1 MPQFKLPLW
10 PVQVSQP
17 DDFTIS
23 RLESPFQAHYVVHN
37 FSRDFRA
44 RLQTLSMKSHQSKE
58 GHIYSKPISAP
69 SCESANYGTAFQR
82 WKDVLAGLRLPVTQ
96 HSFSDQTE
104 TNSYKL
110 LKEWWDNN
118 AYDSEVTVHIR
129 EWIEQAAR
137 LLLDTEIRPRLVSSR
152 YNLLLFDLW
161 RAEFCYEPPREN
173 DLFSERMMAAAEA
186 ACHRLAA
193 NSLATILSRNSGLEL
208 QHDSPDRELP
218 DQPQQLLHEVKSP
231 MTAGIHPC
239 SWLDPDDD
247 ALSSPYFL
255 WDRLESRTVVT
266 RGLVSPKYIAISHT
280 WGRWRKTPS
289 SDVLVQGVPW
299 QVPQNTLFEAVSLPA
314 LLALVPFPAR
324 YIWFDLVCIP
334 QDMSHPVLGPR
345 AKVEIANQAT
355 IFKSASLAC
364 AWFNW
369 VPSWDGLQNAIE
381 WLSLVYVDINGPTT
395 CNLESLLEIAKG
407 RAEEATNLL
416 LVPQQRFGEE
426 HEITGDSQP
435 SSWFTSLWTLQEV
448 CLRPDMLLC
457 DKDWRALT
465 CRPAFSVPID
475 HIIALW
481 VSVEE
486 AIRPHQDVWPSGA
499 REIRTLLTHTGMVEL
514 PRMSQLTVLMLGNQ
528 RYCEDRRAEA
538 IMSVVGVKD
547 WFMRSYGPENL
558 QDSVLRRYPFAFVEE
573 LRQKLK
579 GQFFS
584 SADLLFREVNAFGTL
599 LPFSEK
605 SISSRKV
612 TSGPLDLDD
621 HPSVATWKLYPD
633 GRVLL
638 PEVGVIAAY
647 PRRFERNEYA
657 RVLIPKGTPNL
668 PQSVL
673 EEVELNEFLA
683 SFLREKE
690 KYAVCLLTT
699 GKSRVNGF
707 ILMEDGLH
715 KDITYPPLAQSTKL
729 FRKVAVFF
737 FNSND
742 DDHKSLRQGEQYQL
756 PISEKVHW
764 MVL

>member
-1 MPQFKLPLW
+1 
-10 PVQVSQP
+10 
-17 DDFTIS
+17 
-23 RLESPFQAHYVVHN
+23 
-37 FSRDFRA
+37 
-44 RLQTLSMKSHQSKE
+44 
-58 GHIYSKPISAP
+58 
-69 SCESANYGTAFQR
+69 
-82 WKDVLAGLRLPVTQ
+82 
-96 HSFSDQTE
+96 
-104 TNSYKL
+104 
-110 LKEWWDNN
+110 
-118 AYDSEVTVHIR
+118 
-129 EWIEQAAR
+129 
-137 LLLDTEIRPRLVSSR
+137 
-152 YNLLLFDLW
+152 
-161 RAEFCYEPPREN
+161 
-173 DLFSERMMAAAEA
+173 
-186 ACHRLAA
+186 
-193 NSLATILSRNSGLEL
+193 
-208 QHDSPDRELP
+208 
-218 DQPQQLLHEVKSP
+218 
-231 MTAGIHPC
+231 
-239 SWLDPDDD
+239 
-247 ALSSPYFL
+247 
-255 WDRLESRTVVT
+255 
-266 RGLVSPKYIAISHT
+266 
-280 WGRWRKTPS
+280 
-289 SDVLVQGVPW
+289 
-299 QVPQNTLFEAVSLPA
+299 
-314 LLALVPFPAR
+314 
-324 YIWFDLVCIP
+324 
-334 QDMSHPVLGPR
+334 
-345 AKVEIANQAT
+345 
-355 IFKSASLAC
+355 
-364 AWFNW
+364 
-369 VPSWDGLQNAIE
+369 
-381 WLSLVYVDINGPTT
+381 
-395 CNLESLLEIAKG
+395 
-407 RAEEATNLL
+407 
-416 LVPQQRFGEE
+416 
-426 HEITGDSQP
+426 
-435 SSWFTSLWTLQEV
+435 
-448 CLRPDMLLC
+448 MLLC

-481 VSVEE
+481 MSVEE
-486 AIRPHQDVWPSGA
+486 AIKSHQDVLPSGA
-499 REIRTLLTHTGMVEL
+499 REIRTLLAHTGMAEL

-538 IMSVVGVKD
+538 IMSVVGAKD

-558 QDSVLRRYPFAFVEE
+558 QDSVLGRYPFAFVEE

-584 SADLLFREVNAFGTL
+584 SADLLFEEVNAFGTL

-605 SISSRKV
+605 SISSGRV

-621 HPSVATWKLYPD
+621 HPSVATWKLHPD

-690 KYAVCLLTT
+690 KYAVCLLTA

-715 KDITYPPLAQSTKL
+715 KDITCPPLAQSTKL